1 MRAVRSLTDKRKTF
15 GLVRAGDGADLAAR
29 VSHPALCSYWREGEW
44 ILTNRVSSNCR
55 SVCHM
60 PVLMEKPVWAVNC
73 LSERG
78 WICPSVETE
87 NTPWL
92 LLIAGRPLWGW
103 QLASAVSE
111 GRAVTGPGGV
121 WKEPAPRRT
130 LRRSI
135 SPFYIPGSKNP
146 PTAPW
151 MSFSQSVGHFPEV
164 PTPSL
169 PERGS
174 VGFKF
179 AECHW
184 QIFLVNLSK
193 SKFQRNNTQFC
204 VFWRGPHCSGSYPAV
219 ERGCPDSCSLF

>member
-1 MRAVRSLTDKRKTF
+1 MRAVRSLTDKRKAF

-60 PVLMEKPVWAVNC
+60 PVLMEKPCVGC
-73 LSERG
+73 KLSVRKRLNLSF
-78 WICPSVETE
+78 CRNRKYPVTS
-87 NTPWL
+87 PDC
-92 LLIAGRPLWGW
+92 GRPLWGW

-193 SKFQRNNTQFC
+193 SKFKRNNTQFC